1 VEIIKL
7 MDNWLKRISRIS
19 SWLLLAC
26 VVVLVVSGW
35 GITQTGAIFNASG
48 GLIDRRTADM
58 IHRGVVLPMAV
69 FFLLHVFINIWLKFK
84 NCRPWVKYPAAALI
98 LALGAV
104 ILWLVIYME
113 YIRLGG

>member
-1 VEIIKL
+1 
-7 MDNWLKRISRIS
+7 MDMWLKRISRIS

-35 GITQTGAIFNASG
+35 GITQTGAVFNATG

-69 FFLLHVFINIWLKFK
+69 FFLSHVFINIWLKFK
-84 NCRPWVKYPAAALI
+84 NRRPWVKYLAAALI
-98 LALGAV
+98 LALGLL

-113 YIRLGG
+113 YLRLGG